1 MAGNTIN
8 MYGGSYVDVHD
19 NEVVNLNI
27 EKAEV
32 KMEDDTLPRLLGTPS
47 DFAPL
52 RSQAVSPLEPGREGE
67 QRAEVLTENAEFMA
81 IMEKAME
88 AGFCTHDGWQ
98 YRWKVKVEA
107 AYFASVAS
115 HRFNLSNRNDHDGD
129 KAISWIPFEALFAEK
144 GLRLTYNDIKQ
155 CKTTLKHKV
164 EIDKLFR

>member
-8 MYGGSYVDVHD
+8 VQGSYIDVHD

-27 EKAEV
+27 DKATV
-32 KMEDDTLPRLLGTPS
+32 QMDDVES
-47 DFAPL
+47 K
-52 RSQAVSPLEPGREGE
+52 
-67 QRAEVLTENAEFMA
+67 AEVLTSNADFMA
-81 IMEKAME
+81 IMQKAVE
-88 AGFCTHDGWQ
+88 AGFCTPKGWQ
-98 YRWKVKVEA
+98 YRWRLKADA

-115 HRFNLSNRNDHDGD
+115 HRFNLSDRHDHDGD

-155 CKTTLKHKV
+155 CKTTLKHKA